1 MNHRA
6 TRRLPKAGLLLSGG
20 LLLGASLSLAL
31 LGGTIVALA
40 ADPPAAAPAKGDQW
54 EVLSL
59 MSLEGMPMPMPPQ
72 KVVVCAPKEWKAP
85 PGGADEKH
93 KCTVSDF
100 QMNGNKGT
108 WKTHCDGPPA
118 MDGTGEVTR
127 DSADAFSGA
136 IKLASGEAKMTIK
149 LTGKRLGDCDPK

>member
-1 MNHRA
+1 MNHHA
-6 TRRLPKAGLLLSGG
+6 IRRLPKAGLLLSGG
-20 LLLGASLSLAL
+20 LLLGGSLLC
-31 LGGTIVALA
+31 GTLVALA
-40 ADPPAAAPAKGDQW
+40 ADPPATAAARGDQW
-54 EVLSL
+54 EVLSQ
-59 MSLEGMPMPMPPQ
+59 MSMEGMPMPMPPQ

-85 PGGADEKH
+85 PGGADEKR

-100 QMNGNKGT
+100 QMSGNKGT
-108 WKTHCDGPPA
+108 WKTHCDGPPP
-118 MDGTGEVTR
+118 MEGTGEVTR

>member
-1 MNHRA
+1 MNHDA
-6 TRRLPKAGLLLSGG
+6 TRRLPMAGLLFSGG
-20 LLLGASLSLAL
+20 LLLGGSL
-31 LGGTIVALA
+31 VALA
-40 ADPPAAAPAKGDQW
+40 ADPPATAAAKGDQW
-54 EVLSL
+54 EVSSQ
-59 MSLEGMPMPMPPQ
+59 MSMEGMPMPMPQQ
-72 KVVVCAPKEWKAP
+72 KIIVCTPKEWKAP

-93 KCTVSDF
+93 KCAVSDF
-100 QMNGNKGT
+100 QMTGNKGT

-149 LTGKRLGDCDPK
+149 LTGRRLGDCDPK

>member
-1 MNHRA
+1 MNRTA
-6 TRRLPKAGLLLSGG
+6 TRCLLVAGLV
-20 LLLGASLSLAL
+20 LLGFTL
-31 LGGTIVALA
+31 LALA

-54 EVLSL
+54 EVQSQ

-85 PGGADEKH
+85 PGGADEKR

-100 QMNGNKGT
+100 QMTGNKAT
-108 WKTHCDGPPA
+108 WKTHCEGPPP
-118 MDGTGEVTR
+118 MDGTGEITR
-127 DSADAFSGA
+127 DGANAFTGA
-136 IKLASGEAKMTIK
+136 IKLTSGEAAMTIK